1 MLVCLNFLLNV
12 LYTFECTFRQKLI
25 RVVKPY
31 CRVLLLTGSSPPPV
45 STVEVE
51 LEELVKKLQK
61 GRLEGEYIFRQ
72 KIIVVECF

>member
-1 MLVCLNFLLNV
+1 MHIQTEINCS
-12 LYTFECTFRQKLI
+12 

-31 CRVLLLTGSSPPPV
+31 CGVLLLTGSSPPPV